1 MKVEFVNLKRQNKL
15 YWKEFSSAISNVI
28 KKADFIQGEELDSFE
43 ANFAKYCG
51 VKYAIGLNSGTDAL
65 FFALL
70 ANNIGK
76 GDEVITVVNSYFSSA
91 MVISQTGAKPV
102 FVDVRSDNFNMD
114 IDLIERSITKHTKA
128 IIPVH
133 LCGQPV
139 DMDPIS
145 KLAKK
150 HNLIIIEDACQ
161 AHGAKYKGK
170 RVPITGTGAFSFYP
184 GKNLG
189 SFGDG
194 GALVTDN
201 KGIAKKTLLLRND
214 GSILKYKHE
223 QLGYKSR
230 LDTLQAAVLDVK
242 LKHLTNWNTKRRY
255 AATLYKKLLS
265 DVEQITLPQEMT
277 YAYHVYHIYM
287 IQAPNR
293 NQLQKY
299 LAKNGVATIIHYP
312 TPIHLQK
319 AYINLGYKE
328 GDFPVAEKLAKNILS
343 LPVFPEINPNEIEYI
358 SSKIRNFYTE

>member
-1 MKVEFVNLKRQNKL
+1 MKVEFVNLKRQNEAH
-15 YWKEFSSAISNVI
+15 WIEFNSAISNVI

-102 FVDVRSDNFNMD
+102 LVDVRSDNFNMD

-133 LCGQPV
+133 LCGQPA

-145 KLAKK
+145 ELAKK
-150 HNLIIIEDACQ
+150 HKLIVIEDACQ

-170 RVPITGTGAFSFYP
+170 RVPVTGTGAFSFYP

-194 GALVTDN
+194 GALITDD
-201 KGIAKKTLLLRND
+201 KDIAKKTLLLRND
-214 GSILKYKHE
+214 GSITKYKHE

-242 LKHLTNWNTKRRY
+242 LKHLTNWNT
-255 AATLYKKLLS
+255 
-265 DVEQITLPQEMT
+265 
-277 YAYHVYHIYM
+277 
-287 IQAPNR
+287 
-293 NQLQKY
+293 
-299 LAKNGVATIIHYP
+299 
-312 TPIHLQK
+312 
-319 AYINLGYKE
+319 
-328 GDFPVAEKLAKNILS
+328 
-343 LPVFPEINPNEIEYI
+343 
-358 SSKIRNFYTE
+358 